1 MKTTTAGRGAPCGCA
16 TNASM
21 RPAGVSISTNFSI
34 IASCQEP
41 RCIGG
46 EDNHRACRATCKER
60 ISYTETSFRYM
71 KRMPGATVTP
81 LDARVPRVH
90 FKWRNC
96 VSIFEI
102 KMKRPDID
110 GTDLRGAVAARARK
124 GTPQQKT
131 GTGTLVLA
139 LRILE
144 YLAHRSYNASLGV
157 IAKEFSASKATVYR
171 HLQALAQ
178 QGFVHQDA
186 ATGNYEVGIKLVVL
200 GEAARG
206 RFDIVRAARDELIAL
221 RDETQQAATICG
233 MVEDSLVV
241 LDLIQGHTVF
251 ESGQRPGT
259 RLALDA
265 SAHGKV
271 WLAFSTDSAVE
282 QLLTRSRACKTPIFV
297 QELAKVRRRGWA
309 TAASEVIDG
318 VNALA

>member
-1 MKTTTAGRGAPCGCA
+1 MRRLDIDAA
-16 TNASM
+16 ASH
-21 RPAGVSISTNFSI
+21 G
-34 IASCQEP
+34 
-41 RCIGG
+41 
-46 EDNHRACRATCKER
+46 
-60 ISYTETSFRYM
+60 TS
-71 KRMPGATVTP
+71 A
-81 LDARVPRVH
+81 ARSRRQVVPRA
-90 FKWRNC
+90 K
-96 VSIFEI
+96 
-102 KMKRPDID
+102 
-110 GTDLRGAVAARARK
+110 A
-124 GTPQQKT
+124 

-144 YLAHRSYNASLGV
+144 HLAHRSHNASLGA

-171 HLQALAQ
+171 HLRTLAQ

-221 RDETQQAATICG
+221 RDETQQAATICS
-233 MVEDSLVV
+233 MVQDSLVV
-241 LDLIQGHTVF
+241 LDLIQGHTVIEF
-251 ESGQRPGT
+251 GTRPGT

-271 WLAFSTDSAVE
+271 WLAFSSNPAIE
-282 QLLTRSRACKTPIFV
+282 QILTRSRACKTPIFV

-318 VNALA
+318 VNALAAPVFDHSARMVGSIAIVGATQFISPEPTRAQIDAVVGAAQRVSRALGWKHRNGDPGDSSPRSRVGADAGLSQKMRQRP

>member
-1 MKTTTAGRGAPCGCA
+1 MRRLDIDAA
-16 TNASM
+16 ASHDT
-21 RPAGVSISTNFSI
+21 PA
-34 IASCQEP
+34 
-41 RCIGG
+41 
-46 EDNHRACRATCKER
+46 
-60 ISYTETSFRYM
+60 
-71 KRMPGATVTP
+71 
-81 LDARVPRVH
+81 ARSRKQGVPRS
-90 FKWRNC
+90 K
-96 VSIFEI
+96 
-102 KMKRPDID
+102 
-110 GTDLRGAVAARARK
+110 A
-124 GTPQQKT
+124 

-144 YLAHRSYNASLGV
+144 HLAHRSHNASLGA

-171 HLQALAQ
+171 HLRTLAQ

-221 RDETQQAATICG
+221 RDETQQAATICS
-233 MVEDSLVV
+233 MVQDSLVV
-241 LDLIQGHTVF
+241 LDLIQGQTVIEF
-251 ESGQRPGT
+251 GTRPGT

-271 WLAFSTDSAVE
+271 WLAFSSGAAIE
-282 QLLTRSRACKTPIFV
+282 QLLTRTRACKTPIFV

-318 VNALA
+318 VNALAAPVFDHSARMVGSIAIVGATQFIPPEPGRAQIDAVVGAAQRVSRALGWKHRNGGPGDSLPRSRAGADAGVSQKARQRP